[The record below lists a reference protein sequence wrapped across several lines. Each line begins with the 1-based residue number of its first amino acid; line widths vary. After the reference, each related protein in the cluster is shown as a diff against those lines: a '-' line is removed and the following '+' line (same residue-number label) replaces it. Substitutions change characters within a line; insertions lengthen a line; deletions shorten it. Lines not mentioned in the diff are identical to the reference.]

1 MPVEKPEE
9 IHAASAVK
17 ETTLADC
24 TAPTAQVWG
33 CAYHFNFR
41 TIIQDYI
48 WSGKFW
54 KKEKQTFL
62 TSNCVRHD
70 SETLTFLLQVEEEIN
85 GTPVTSEAEISEI
98 SVKPKDVPPPS
109 SLPLSEVDNSLQ
121 MEALKQAPSSQEPN
135 GEVPQPLVYPG
146 DPSMTFISQPPP
158 LHVPPPQVG
167 LLPAGRRST
176 LASVF
181 LKCVLEYRCS
191 KTGIQSAMLYGS
203 CVFKFII

>member
-41 TIIQDYI
+41 AIIQDYI
-48 WSGKFW
+48 YSGKFW
-54 KKEKQTFL
+54 IKEKQTFL

-121 MEALKQAPSSQEPN
+121 MEPLKQTPSSQEPN
-135 GEVPQPLVYPG
+135 GEVPQPLVYPA

-167 LLPAGRRST
+167 L
-176 LASVF
+176 ASRAEKHTH
-181 LKCVLEYRCS
+181 LCLLEVCI
-191 KTGIQSAMLYGS
+191 GIQM
-203 CVFKFII
+203 